1 MKTCFLNYNFEQC
14 SDYSMSSS
22 NTSNET
28 DVDEDSLE
36 ETDEYN
42 LKPTD
47 LR

>member
-1 MKTCFLNYNFEQC
+1 
-14 SDYSMSSS
+14 MSFF